1 MPSGTVATIDDATFT
16 ALLQRA
22 TPQLRSFVRRLC
34 GAARL
39 ADADDVVQEALARAW
54 RHRGSFD
61 PGLDRQLDKQPD
73 RLDGLRGPQQHRP
86 MVGPHLG
93 SAWLQRVAFR
103 VFCDLRNRD
112 RKQPAAVTELHRE
125 PAPVRPCTTELR
137 DEVEHK
143 LAGLP
148 EVERTLLL
156 GFHRDGLS
164 LRELAARQG
173 LPINTVK
180 SHLHR
185 ARQRLQAP
193 RQSQMPHGQP
203 QVRLPGPDL
212 PTGDRP

>member
-34 GAARL
+34 GPARV

-61 PGLDRQLDKQPD
+61 PSLDR
-73 RLDGLRGPQQHRP
+73 RLPET
-86 MVGPHLG
+86 HLG
-93 SAWLQRVAFR
+93 GAWLQRVAFR
-103 VFCDLRNRD
+103 VFCDLRSRD
-112 RKQPAAVTELHRE
+112 RRHPATIPELHRE
-125 PAPVRPCTTELR
+125 PAPTRPCTTELR
-137 DEVEHK
+137 DEVQHK

-148 EVERTLLL
+148 ELERTLLL

-164 LRELAARQG
+164 LRDLGAHHG
-173 LPINTVK
+173 LPVNTVK

-185 ARQRLQAP
+185 ARQRLQNQQ
-193 RQSQMPHGQP
+193 RD
-203 QVRLPGPDL
+203 LPGREL
-212 PTGDRP
+212 PSGDRP